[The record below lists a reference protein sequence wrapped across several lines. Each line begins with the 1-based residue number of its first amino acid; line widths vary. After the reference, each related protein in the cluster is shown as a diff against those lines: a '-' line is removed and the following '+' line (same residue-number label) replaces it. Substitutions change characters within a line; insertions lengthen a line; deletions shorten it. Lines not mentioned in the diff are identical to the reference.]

1 MIVWNPAAT
10 RSVTFDPITKA
21 VPMCMSPDGS
31 SPTYARGVPVRSR
44 RARNSSRVTTSSEPR
59 NTVWRRSS
67 RATDPPNLTRQ
78 DKGFNPQGG
87 RLRHSNNGLKSR
99 MRHPRPRIR
108 MGGILGLFDLGSVT
122 AFQGVD
128 VVGAA
133 VGAFIFLIFV
143 LIFLFATL
151 KVVKEYE
158 RIVNFRLGKAQ
169 AEKGPGIVV
178 VIPGIY
184 KPVRVDLRERYLTIP
199 HQTCIT
205 KDNAPVDVDFIVYFK
220 VASAADSV
228 IRVNNFEGA
237 AMGIATTTL
246 RAVVGDI
253 ILDEVLSKREEI
265 NAILR
270 TKLDE
275 VTTRWGV
282 KVTNVEIREI
292 LPPKNVTDAMI
303 LQMSAERS
311 RRAVVIEADGRK
323 TATVT
328 VAVFLPSASMTTARR
343 LRSADIWRIMASVTF
358 LGGRISRIS
367 TFVTLTPQRV
377 VTSSSFVRRIALI
390 SSRFER
396 TSSRM
401 MSPMTA
407 RRVVVAMPI
416 AAPSKLFTRMTESAA
431 LATLKYTMKST
442 STGALSFVIHVWCGI
457 VR

>member
-1 MIVWNPAAT
+1 MAL
-10 RSVTFDPITKA
+10 
-21 VPMCMSPDGS
+21 
-31 SPTYARGVPVRSR
+31 SR
-44 RARNSSRVTTSSEPR
+44 RAVILSRGT
-59 NTVWRRSS
+59 
-67 RATDPPNLTRQ
+67 
-78 DKGFNPQGG
+78 G
-87 RLRHSNNGLKSR
+87 
-99 MRHPRPRIR
+99 
-108 MGGILGLFDLGSVT
+108 MGVFVSLLDLGSVT
-122 AFQGVD
+122 ALQGAD
-128 VVGAA
+128 LVGAA
-133 VGAFIFLIFV
+133 VGAFIFVIIILI
-143 LIFLFATL
+143 LLFASL

-169 AEKGPGIVV
+169 AERGPGIVV
-178 VIPGIY
+178 VIPGID
-184 KPVRVDLRERYLTIP
+184 KPVRVDLRERFLTIP

-311 RRAVVIEADGRK
+311 RRGIC
-323 TATVT
+323 TAC
-328 VAVFLPSASMTTARR
+328 PRSASA
-343 LRSADIWRIMASVTF
+343 
-358 LGGRISRIS
+358 
-367 TFVTLTPQRV
+367 
-377 VTSSSFVRRIALI
+377 
-390 SSRFER
+390 
-396 TSSRM
+396 
-401 MSPMTA
+401 
-407 RRVVVAMPI
+407 
-416 AAPSKLFTRMTESAA
+416 SAA
-431 LATLKYTMKST
+431 
-442 STGALSFVIHVWCGI
+442 TGPVGKDSPDLRAAGARQAAILNAEGYAQALSTIFGAAKGVDEKTLMLQYLDALKSLGASPSTKFILPLELTELIRPLRNMLSAAEGGAAKADDL
-457 VR
+457 

>member
-10 RSVTFDPITKA
+10 RSATFDPITKA
-21 VPMCMSPDGS
+21 VPMCISPDGS

-67 RATDPPNLTRQ
+67 RATDPPNLARQ
-78 DKGFNPQGG
+78 DKGFNPRRGIPRQ
-87 RLRHSNNGLKSR
+87 SNHGLKSR
-99 MRHPRPRIR
+99 MWHPRPGIR

-178 VIPGIY
+178 VIPGID
-184 KPVRVDLRERYLTIP
+184 KPVRVDLRERFLTIP

-246 RAVVGDI
+246 RAVIGDI

-265 NAILR
+265 NAVLR

-311 RRAVVIEADGRK
+311 RRRAAFPSRREEKGPRDDAGRGK
-323 TATVT
+323 QTPVRPAGG
-328 VAVFLPSASMTTARR
+328 ARGEPPR
-343 LRSADIWRIMASVTF
+343 ER
-358 LGGRISRIS
+358 GG
-367 TFVTLTPQRV
+367 
-377 VTSSSFVRRIALI
+377 
-390 SSRFER
+390 
-396 TSSRM
+396 
-401 MSPMTA
+401 
-407 RRVVVAMPI
+407 
-416 AAPSKLFTRMTESAA
+416 
-431 LATLKYTMKST
+431 
-442 STGALSFVIHVWCGI
+442 
-457 VR
+457 

>member
-1 MIVWNPAAT
+1 MIVWKPAST
-10 RSVTFDPITKA
+10 RSATFDPITKA

-59 NTVWRRSS
+59 NTFWRRSS

-78 DKGFNPQGG
+78 DKGFNQRGG
-87 RLRHSNNGLKSR
+87 IPRQSNNGLKSR
-99 MRHPRPRIR
+99 MWHPRPGIR

-178 VIPGIY
+178 VIPGID
-184 KPVRVDLRERYLTIP
+184 KPVRVDLRERFLTIP

-246 RAVVGDI
+246 RAVIGDI

-265 NAILR
+265 NAVLR

-311 RRAVVIEADGRK
+311 RRGGVVDDGAGESPAGTIPGEGK
-323 TATVT
+323 KNPG
-328 VAVFLPSASMTTARR
+328 LPPRGDRQDARPN
-343 LRSADIWRIMASVTF
+343 AEGYA
-358 LGGRISRIS
+358 
-367 TFVTLTPQRV
+367 Q
-377 VTSSSFVRRIALI
+377 
-390 SSRFER
+390 
-396 TSSRM
+396 
-401 MSPMTA
+401 
-407 RRVVVAMPI
+407 
-416 AAPSKLFTRMTESAA
+416 
-431 LATLKYTMKST
+431 
-442 STGALSFVIHVWCGI
+442 ALSTIFGAAKGVDEKTLMLQYLDALRALGASPATKFILPLEFTELIRPFRGVLASAEGAAKGDD
-457 VR
+457 R

>member
-1 MIVWNPAAT
+1 MIVWKPAAT
-10 RSVTFDPITKA
+10 RSATFDPITKA

-44 RARNSSRVTTSSEPR
+44 RARNSSRVTASSEPR
-59 NTVWRRSS
+59 NTLWRRSS

-87 RLRHSNNGLKSR
+87 SLRQSNNGLKSR
-99 MRHPRPRIR
+99 MRHPRPGIR

-178 VIPGIY
+178 VIPGID
-184 KPVRVDLRERYLTIP
+184 KPVRVDLRERFLTIP

-311 RRAVVIEADGRK
+311 RRAPAFATHRRKDPKATLPDGGQHTPGPPPR
-323 TATVT
+323 
-328 VAVFLPSASMTTARR
+328 
-343 LRSADIWRIMASVTF
+343 
-358 LGGRISRIS
+358 GGR
-367 TFVTLTPQRV
+367 Q
-377 VTSSSFVRRIALI
+377 
-390 SSRFER
+390 
-396 TSSRM
+396 
-401 MSPMTA
+401 
-407 RRVVVAMPI
+407 
-416 AAPSKLFTRMTESAA
+416 AAILNAEGYAQ
-431 LATLKYTMKST
+431 
-442 STGALSFVIHVWCGI
+442 ALSTIFGAAKGVDEKTLMLQYLDALRALGASPATKFILPLEFTELIRPFRGVLASAEGAAKGDD
-457 VR
+457 R

>member
-1 MIVWNPAAT
+1 MIVWKPAAT
-10 RSVTFDPITKA
+10 RSATFDPITKA

-31 SPTYARGVPVRSR
+31 SPTYARGVPDRSR

-67 RATDPPNLTRQ
+67 RATDPPNLARQ
-78 DKGFNPQGG
+78 DKGFNPRRGFPRQ
-87 RLRHSNNGLKSR
+87 SNHGLKSR
-99 MRHPRPRIR
+99 MWHPRPGIR

-151 KVVKEYE
+151 QVVKEYG
-158 RIVNFRLGKAQ
+158 RIVNFRLRKAQ
-169 AEKGPGIVV
+169 AGKGPGIVV
-178 VIPGIY
+178 VIPGID
-184 KPVRVDLRERYLTIP
+184 KPVRVDLRERFLTIP

-275 VTTRWGV
+275 VTTRWGG
-282 KVTNVEIREI
+282 KVTNAKIREFF
-292 LPPKNVTDAMI
+292 PPKKVTEPLIPQISPDRAG
-303 LQMSAERS
+303 
-311 RRAVVIEADGRK
+311 RRAPPHSPRGKKANATTTPGGK
-323 TATVT
+323 T
-328 VAVFLPSASMTTARR
+328 PSR
-343 LRSADIWRIMASVTF
+343 
-358 LGGRISRIS
+358 
-367 TFVTLTPQRV
+367 
-377 VTSSSFVRRIALI
+377 
-390 SSRFER
+390 
-396 TSSRM
+396 
-401 MSPMTA
+401 
-407 RRVVVAMPI
+407 
-416 AAPSKLFTRMTESAA
+416 
-431 LATLKYTMKST
+431 
-442 STGALSFVIHVWCGI
+442 
-457 VR
+457 

>member
-1 MIVWNPAAT
+1 MAL
-10 RSVTFDPITKA
+10 
-21 VPMCMSPDGS
+21 
-31 SPTYARGVPVRSR
+31 SR
-44 RARNSSRVTTSSEPR
+44 RAVILSRGT
-59 NTVWRRSS
+59 
-67 RATDPPNLTRQ
+67 
-78 DKGFNPQGG
+78 G
-87 RLRHSNNGLKSR
+87 
-99 MRHPRPRIR
+99 
-108 MGGILGLFDLGSVT
+108 MGVFVSLLDLGSVT
-122 AFQGVD
+122 ALQGAD
-128 VVGAA
+128 LVGAA
-133 VGAFIFLIFV
+133 VGAFIFVIIILI
-143 LIFLFATL
+143 LLFASL

-178 VIPGIY
+178 VIPGID
-184 KPVRVDLRERYLTIP
+184 KPVRVDLRERFLTIP

-311 RRAVVIEADGRK
+311 RRAGLLHTRRGENAPRPAPGGGKEVSG
-323 TATVT
+323 
-328 VAVFLPSASMTTARR
+328 PPARR
-343 LRSADIWRIMASVTF
+343 
-358 LGGRISRIS
+358 
-367 TFVTLTPQRV
+367 
-377 VTSSSFVRRIALI
+377 
-390 SSRFER
+390 
-396 TSSRM
+396 
-401 MSPMTA
+401 
-407 RRVVVAMPI
+407 
-416 AAPSKLFTRMTESAA
+416 
-431 LATLKYTMKST
+431 
-442 STGALSFVIHVWCGI
+442 
-457 VR
+457 